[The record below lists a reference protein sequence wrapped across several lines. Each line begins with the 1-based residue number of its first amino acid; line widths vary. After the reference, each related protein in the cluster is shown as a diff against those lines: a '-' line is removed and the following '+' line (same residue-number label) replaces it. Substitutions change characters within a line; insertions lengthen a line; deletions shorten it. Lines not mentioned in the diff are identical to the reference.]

1 LALVTRKKT
10 GVKIAL
16 VNPPTNPEAF
26 VDYQI
31 PLIGLAYIAAVL
43 EKKGYK
49 IAVLDCPPLNM
60 THEELRRKITRL
72 KPDIVGITS
81 VTATFPSVLQ
91 AVHAIKE
98 ACPNVPVVLGGPHAT
113 FMDKQILN
121 GNKEVDIVVRCEGEQ
136 TISDLVSH
144 ISNSGLKDLCEVAGI
159 TFRKNGQIV
168 RTPNRPFIQDLDELP
183 RPAYKYFPL
192 SKYRIFGKLIL
203 PIVTS
208 RGCPY
213 PCTFCMVPQMLGKRL
228 RARSKKNVADELEW
242 LRDEYGADAYT
253 FNDEIFT
260 YDQNRVIE
268 ICEEMKRR
276 KISLPWSCQTR
287 VDHVSKRVLAKMSEA
302 NCELVHFGVESGS
315 QKILDVVSKQTSIQQ
330 NENAIKWAKE
340 AGLVAIISLMVGHPG
355 ETEDTLRQSLDFA
368 RRLKPDDAWLC
379 VATPY
384 PGTELYRFI
393 KEKGWEMDPDWSLYD
408 TTTPVFENPSI
419 SKEKIL
425 EMRRK
430 FVDDFYSVSYIL
442 RHMFKRNFYSHYL
455 ARVALNHLVWR
466 IRTSL

>member
-1 LALVTRKKT
+1 M
-10 GVKIAL
+10 
-16 VNPPTNPEAF
+16 
-26 VDYQI
+26 
-31 PLIGLAYIAAVL
+31 GLPYLAAVL
-43 EKKGYK
+43 EKNEHE
-49 IAVLDCPPLNM
+49 IEVIDCEALEIN
-60 THEELRRKITRL
+60 HKKLRAKL
-72 KPDIVGITS
+72 ASLEPNVVGITS
-81 VTATFPSVLQ
+81 TTATIPSAFESARV
-91 AVHAIKE
+91 AKE

-113 FMDKQILN
+113 FMDKQILS
-121 GNKEVDIVVRCEGEQ
+121 EEAAVDIIVRGEGER
-136 TISDLVSH
+136 TLLELVDVMSK
-144 ISNSGLKDLCEVAGI
+144 SSLKDLDEVAGI

-192 SKYRIFGKLIL
+192 SKYRILGRSIFPVI
-203 PIVTS
+203 TS
-208 RGCPY
+208 RGCPFQ
-213 PCTFCMVPQMLGKRL
+213 CSFCVDPQIFGNKFRMR
-228 RARSKKNVADELEW
+228 RVKNVVDEIEW
-242 LRDEYGADAYT
+242 LRDEYGANAFMFYDDT
-253 FNDEIFT
+253 FTLDMERTI
-260 YDQNRVIE
+260 Q